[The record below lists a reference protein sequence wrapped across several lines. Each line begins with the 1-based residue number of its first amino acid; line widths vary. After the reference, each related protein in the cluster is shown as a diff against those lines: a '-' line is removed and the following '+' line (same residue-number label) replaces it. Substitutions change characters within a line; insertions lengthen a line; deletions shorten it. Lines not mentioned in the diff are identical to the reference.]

1 MSFTYGI
8 NNGTI
13 KENGQKKVMNNA
25 FHDAFSSWVITLLRC
40 TAVAV

>member
-1 MSFTYGI
+1 MEPLKKMG
-8 NNGTI
+8 
-13 KENGQKKVMNNA
+13 KKKVMNNA